1 MKRRYLMVFLAT
13 AGFGGAV
20 GQAQSPPSAPTVL
33 STRTAEGVENGLIPR
48 IILEGEAGRAYNL
61 LDRMKKFNVPGVSA
75 ALFNDHEIVWARG
88 FGSANSARYAPV
100 DRHTRFQAASI
111 SKSVTAFAVLR
122 LVEDKHLD
130 LDRDVNDYLKSW
142 KVPDSP
148 LMQAE
153 KVTIRRL
160 LSHTA
165 GLNVGGFAGY
175 DMSDTIPDAVGVL
188 DGKGNS
194 PALRIDAVP
203 GTKYSYS
210 GGGYVVLQKLIE
222 DQTGMAFGQYLQTR
236 VLTPV
241 GMRDSS
247 FDPEPKRKMSLAHGF
262 DGKPLHGG
270 WHRYPEL
277 APAGLW
283 TTPSDIAKFSFAV
296 LKALAGTSGALIS
309 QPLAQQM
316 LAPSG
321 KPDGGNGYG
330 LGFELR
336 GSGMN
341 ASFGH
346 GGSNAGFKSELLFFP
361 KRGIGMVLMT
371 NSENGRVV
379 RNELARS
386 ISNRFGLGI
395 FPSRVVKPISIS
407 QDQRRAVLGVYHY
420 AGEDGYDLSAEPNG
434 DSGIALKNLKSG
446 QINHLIFIERDK
458 LIDRDTGL
466 AVDLLREGL
475 DEKIS
480 GILYDGDDRLTK
492 FAS

>member
-1 MKRRYLMVFLAT
+1 MKRRYVMAFLAT
-13 AGFGGAV
+13 VGFGGAV
-20 GQAQSPPSAPTVL
+20 GSAQSPPSAPAVL
-33 STRTAEGVENGLIPR
+33 STRTAEGAENGLIPR
-48 IILEGEAGRAYNL
+48 IILAGEAGRTYNL
-61 LDRMKKFNVPGVSA
+61 LDRMKQFNVPGVSA
-75 ALFNDHEIVWARG
+75 ALFNDHEIIWARG
-88 FGSANSARYAPV
+88 FGSANSARYSPV
-100 DRHTRFQAASI
+100 DRRTRFQAASI
-111 SKSVTAFAVLR
+111 SKSVTALAVLR

-148 LMQAE
+148 FLQVE

-175 DMSDTIPDAVGVL
+175 DMSDTIPDASGVL

-194 PALRIDAVP
+194 PALRVEAVP

-222 DQTGMAFGQYLQTR
+222 DQSGLPFGRYLQTR
-236 VLTPV
+236 VLTPA

-247 FDPEPKRKMSLAHGF
+247 FDPEPKRRMSLAHGF
-262 DGKPLHGG
+262 DGKSLHGG

-283 TTPSDIAKFSFAV
+283 RTPSDIARFSFAV
-296 LKALAGTSGALIS
+296 LKALAGAQGALIS

-316 LAPSG
+316 LMPSG

-336 GSGMN
+336 GGGMN

-346 GGSNAGFKSELLFFP
+346 GGSNAGFKSELFYFP

-395 FPSRVVKPISIS
+395 FPSRVVKPISVAL
-407 QDQRRAVLGVYHY
+407 DQRRAVLGVYRY
-420 AGEDGYDLSAEPNG
+420 VGEGSYDLSAEPNG
-434 DSGIALKNLKSG
+434 DSGVALRNLKSG

-466 AVDLLREGL
+466 SVDILREGV
-475 DEKIS
+475 DGRIS
-480 GILYDGDDRLTK
+480 GILYDGDDRLIK
-492 FAS
+492 ISS